1 MTEQEIKQAVEDYF
15 KEMLAKDADYF
26 DNVTDSWI
34 NDAEEWCLEYIEDN
48 NGIKVFDANYEITKE
63 AKELCAIFGK
73 IAHKR
78 FDELYDRKYG
88 KRDALYELNFI
99 IRDIKGTKKRFE
111 NIKHNLKEFPK
122 LNDAITSMLTNLE
135 GCLEALEK
143 IEIEKKNY

>member
-1 MTEQEIKQAVEDYF
+1 MTEQEIKQAVEEYF
-15 KEMLAKDADYF
+15 NEMLVEDADYF

-63 AKELCAIFGK
+63 AEELCAIFGK
-73 IAHKR
+73 IARKR

-99 IRDIKGTKKRFE
+99 VRDIKGTKKRFE
-111 NIKHNLKEFPK
+111 SIKHNLKEFPK

-143 IEIEKKNY
+143 IEIEKKN